1 MSDDDGWGG
10 LYASAAPVPDSF
22 DPDVLKDSAPAPVER
37 TAAERTRSGPS
48 QATELVQL
56 ARSRY
61 TVVRSEGN
69 VYAVA
74 NDLPGV
80 AFGLRGTAGLRQRLA
95 ADFYNDRG
103 RAASGAAL
111 ADAIGT
117 LEGDAL
123 RADERKV
130 HLRAGRAGSAVVI
143 DRATANGAAVQIDEK
158 GWRLIATAP
167 VLFRRT
173 SLSLELD
180 APTVGGTLD
189 GLRGLLN
196 VDDSR
201 FRLIVAY
208 IVAAYL
214 PDIAHPILALLGQQ
228 GSAKSSAARVILS
241 FIDPSAGGGLRSQPS
256 KPEDWRALAANSYG
270 IGIDNVSRMP
280 GWFQDALCR
289 AVTGDAWVHRALFT
303 DNDIAVSSFRRPIVL
318 TSIDPGALQGDV
330 ADRMIPVELD
340 PISPTQ
346 RRTEAELELELERI
360 RATTLGA
367 LLGLLSKVLKTLPA
381 VELAE
386 KPRMADFATVLAAVD
401 QVTGWSTLSDYLAAT
416 NSAARD
422 VVDADVFTTAVRNL
436 ALERGLWS
444 GTCLDLLSTLAESR
458 QGHAWPDTAKAASGI
473 LKRMAPSLR
482 AAGVEVTRSEQ
493 RSNRGAIYVIRY
505 ADAPRCAVCG
515 VNLPEA
521 IIRDGANTH
530 PTCEEPF

>member
-1 MSDDDGWGG
+1 MSDDGWGG
-10 LYASAAPVPDSF
+10 LYASATPVPDAY
-22 DPDVLKDSAPAPVER
+22 DPDALKESAPPPVER
-37 TAAERTRSGPS
+37 TAAERAKSGPS

-103 RAASGAAL
+103 RAASGSAL

-143 DRATANGAAVQIDEK
+143 DRATANGAAIVVDSK
-158 GWRLIATAP
+158 GWRLAPTAP

-173 SLSLELD
+173 SLSLELE
-180 APTVGGTLD
+180 APAKGGTLD
-189 GLRGLLN
+189 GLRALLN
-196 VDDSR
+196 VDDRR

-228 GSAKSSAARVILS
+228 GAAKSSAARIILS

-270 IGIDNVSRMP
+270 IGIDNVSKMP

-340 PISPTQ
+340 PITPTQ
-346 RRTEAELELELERI
+346 RRTEAELDRELEAI
-360 RATTLGA
+360 RAATLGA
-367 LLGLLSKVLKTLPA
+367 LLDLLGKVLKVVPSIVLP
-381 VELAE
+381 E

-401 QVTGWSTLSDYLAAT
+401 QVTGWSTLADYLAAT
-416 NSAARD
+416 DSAARD
-422 VVDADVFTTAVRNL
+422 VVEADVFTTAVRNL
-436 ALERGLWS
+436 ALERGVWS
-444 GTCLDLLSTLAESR
+444 GTCLDLLSTLAEAR
-458 QGHAWPDTAKAASGI
+458 QGHAWPDTPKAVAGI

-482 AAGVEVTRSEQ
+482 AAGIEVSRSEQ
-493 RSNRGAIYVIRY
+493 RSNRGAIYTVRY
-505 ADAPRCAVCG
+505 IDAPVCAACG
-515 VNLPEA
+515 INLPEA
-521 IIRDGANTH
+521 VIREGGDTH